1 MIIIRNELRK
11 MKKKRRKKISAQYL
25 LKINRI
31 FEKNKWNIEYSEDKN
46 MSQFNRFCQRVLDIG
61 ENNKRD
67 LFLELSERYLWLTQ
81 DNYLEM
87 LIDVLK
93 KLVDDVEEE
102 TKIFVMPLIAPGDRG
117 KAKSSMFLTYLFND
131 VKIRYDDKLGK
142 YKFEAIYDIEIVQ
155 DKMQK
160 DNAILILVDDFIGTG
175 NTAEKCLQSINLSED
190 ILKRTRVLAL
200 VAQEEGVKC
209 IQKFGIKVFSGIIR
223 KRGIS
228 DYYDFEGAKERI
240 ILMEEIEQKMG
251 IKKEYRFGYG
261 RAEALVTMC
270 RTPNN
275 TFPVFWEEKENMKLA
290 PFPRR

>member
-1 MIIIRNELRK
+1 
-11 MKKKRRKKISAQYL
+11 
-25 LKINRI
+25 
-31 FEKNKWNIEYSEDKN
+31 

-81 DNYLEM
+81 DNYLQA

-93 KLVDDVEEE
+93 KLVNDIEKD
-102 TKIFVMPLIAPGDRG
+102 TKIYVMPLISPDDIG

-142 YKFEAIYDIEIVQ
+142 YKFEPIYDIKVVQ
-155 DKMQK
+155 NKMKSDK
-160 DNAILILVDDFIGTG
+160 AILVFVDDFIGTG
-175 NTAEKCLQSINLSED
+175 HTAEKCFQSVNLLD
-190 ILKRTRVLAL
+190 NILNRTMVLAL

-209 IQKFGIKVFSGIIR
+209 IESFGIKVYSGKVR
-223 KRGIS
+223 KKGIT
-228 DYYDFEGAKERI
+228 DYYDVKEAKEKI
-240 ILMEEIEQKMG
+240 ILMEEIEEKMA

-261 RAEALVTMC
+261 ASEALVTMC

-275 TFPVFWEEKENMKLA
+275 TFPVFWEEKGNMKLA
-290 PFPRR
+290 PFPRG

>member
-11 MKKKRRKKISAQYL
+11 MKKKRRKKLSAQYL

-102 TKIFVMPLIAPGDRG
+102 TKIFVMPLIA
-117 KAKSSMFLTYLFND
+117 
-131 VKIRYDDKLGK
+131 
-142 YKFEAIYDIEIVQ
+142 Q
-155 DKMQK
+155 
-160 DNAILILVDDFIGTG
+160 
-175 NTAEKCLQSINLSED
+175 
-190 ILKRTRVLAL
+190 
-200 VAQEEGVKC
+200 
-209 IQKFGIKVFSGIIR
+209 
-223 KRGIS
+223 
-228 DYYDFEGAKERI
+228 
-240 ILMEEIEQKMG
+240 EIEEKQKVLC
-251 IKKEYRFGYG
+251 F
-261 RAEALVTMC
+261 
-270 RTPNN
+270 
-275 TFPVFWEEKENMKLA
+275 
-290 PFPRR
+290 

>member
-11 MKKKRRKKISAQYL
+11 MKKKRRKKLSAQYL

-93 KLVDDVEEE
+93 KLVDDVE
-102 TKIFVMPLIAPGDRG
+102 G

-275 TFPVFWEEKENMKLA
+275 TFPVFWEEKEDMKLA

>member
-1 MIIIRNELRK
+1 MS
-11 MKKKRRKKISAQYL
+11 KKNRKKLSAQYL
-25 LKINRI
+25 LRINNI
-31 FEKNKWNIEYSEDKN
+31 FKKNNWDIECTDDKN

-81 DNYLEM
+81 DNYLQA

-93 KLVDDVEEE
+93 KLVNDIEKD
-102 TKIFVMPLIAPGDRG
+102 TKIYVMPLISPDDIG

-142 YKFEAIYDIEIVQ
+142 YKFEPIYDIKVVQ
-155 DKMQK
+155 NKMKSDK
-160 DNAILILVDDFIGTG
+160 AILVFVDDFIGTG
-175 NTAEKCLQSINLSED
+175 HTAEKCFQSVNLLD
-190 ILKRTRVLAL
+190 NILNRTMVLAL

-209 IQKFGIKVFSGIIR
+209 IESFGIKVYSGEVR
-223 KRGIS
+223 KKGIT
-228 DYYDFEGAKERI
+228 DYYDVKEAKEKI
-240 ILMEEIEQKMG
+240 ILMEEIEEKMA

-261 RAEALVTMC
+261 ASEALVTMC

-275 TFPVFWEEKENMKLA
+275 TFPVFWEEKGNMKLA
-290 PFPRR
+290 PFPRG